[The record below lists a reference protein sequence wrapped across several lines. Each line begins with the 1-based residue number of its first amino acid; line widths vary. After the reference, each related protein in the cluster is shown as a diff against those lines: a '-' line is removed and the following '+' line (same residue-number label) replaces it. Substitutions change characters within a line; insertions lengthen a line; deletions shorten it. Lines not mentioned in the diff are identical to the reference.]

1 MYPNFGYHE
10 QQQYQHDPEQNTL
23 MNDALEA
30 EELYF
35 ADYDHAM
42 QLEADYF
49 EQQHDHA
56 LNEEYNDDMAHQE
69 DLPSND
75 GDDDTRQLQQYQQY
89 EDDEMMD
96 MDTAAAAEEYDYQ
109 EDTLLK
115 LIVDVQLY
123 ISDLANVG
131 VDRHDSPL
139 VGLQYKMYT
148 YLKQRANDMGVD
160 ASALM

>member
-1 MYPNFGYHE
+1 MNPNFGYHE
-10 QQQYQHDPEQNTL
+10 QQQYQHDHEQNTL
-23 MNDALEA
+23 MNDALQA

-56 LNEEYNDDMAHQE
+56 LNEEYNDQE
-69 DLPSND
+69 DLSSD
-75 GDDDTRQLQQYQQY
+75 DDDTRQLQQY

-96 MDTAAAAEEYDYQ
+96 MDTAEAAAAEYDYQ
-109 EDTLLK
+109 DDTLLK